1 VRSDR
6 APIVLGMVRLVCAL
20 VCLLALAA
28 CGGGHSSSSSS
39 SAATVSTTAAAVT
52 SASASTTTS
61 RPSTCAPSQLTLKL
75 VSNQGAAGHLEDQ
88 FAFTNSSSSVC
99 RQFGY
104 PGAQMVSSAGGALKT
119 IVIRGGNF
127 FPDSSRKPTTVV
139 LQPGQAARFS
149 FGWSDNNESGGSP
162 ATCPRADR
170 LQVTPPNDFST
181 LTVSVADITFA
192 PCDGKI
198 TTSPVFR

>member
-1 VRSDR
+1 MRP
-6 APIVLGMVRLVCAL
+6 ALLLACA
-20 VCLLALAA
+20 LALAA
-28 CGGGHSSSSSS
+28 CGGGHSSPSPT
-39 SAATVSTTAAAVT
+39 SAATV
-52 SASASTTTS
+52 TTTGATS
-61 RPSTCAPSQLTLKL
+61 SLPPTCAPSQLTLKL
-75 VSNQGAAGHLEDQ
+75 VSSEGAAGHLQ
-88 FAFTNSSSSVC
+88 ALFAFTNSSSSVC
-99 RQFGY
+99 RLFGY
-104 PGAQMVSSAGGALKT
+104 PGAQMVSSGGGALKT

>member
-1 VRSDR
+1 
-6 APIVLGMVRLVCAL
+6 MRLVGAL
-20 VCLLALAA
+20 VCVLALAA
-28 CGGGHSSSSSS
+28 CGGGQSSTSP
-39 SAATVSTTAAAVT
+39 ATVTTTAAAAT
-52 SASASTTTS
+52 STTASATTTTAS
-61 RPSTCAPSQLTLKL
+61 RPPTCAPSQLTLKL

-88 FAFTNSSSSVC
+88 FAFTNSSKSVC
-99 RQFGY
+99 RLFGY

-119 IVIRGGNF
+119 VVIRGGDF

-139 LQPGQAARFS
+139 LQPGQATRFS

-162 ATCPRADR
+162 ASCPRADR

-181 LTVSVADITFA
+181 LVVSVADITFA